1 MQDYKKA
8 NTEAIQRS
16 INPVFNWGMAF
27 QNKDINEK
35 IKILY
40 ETLLNIFD
48 NFILRKFLN
57 LIIKNRYGLTR
68 RLHYF

>member
-1 MQDYKKA
+1 MQDYERA

-16 INPVFNWGMAF
+16 INPVFNWDMAF
-27 QNKDINEK
+27 QNKDVNEK
-35 IKILY
+35 VKILY

-48 NFILRKFLN
+48 NFIPRKFLN
-57 LIIKNRYGLTR
+57 LILKNRYGLTR